1 MPIGA
6 DGELDRNQH
15 DLVFGYIWL
24 LHGNIKTC
32 MPNLV
37 SYCFFLFVI
46 FVCYCR
52 GNIKACMPNSVPY
65 CLLLFDRSS
74 HKGQNNLN
82 F

>member
-37 SYCFFLFVI
+37 SYCFFCLLLLFVI
-46 FVCYCR
+46 AEEISRLACLIRCHIVCYCL
-52 GNIKACMPNSVPY
+52 S
-65 CLLLFDRSS
+65 DRRT
-74 HKGQNNLN
+74 KVKTI
-82 F
+82 